1 MAASFIS
8 RSSVFRSVGIGKC
21 YFPPDT
27 TVPFMDVARSVK
39 HNNPDV
45 IAAPTLRSSRPHL
58 ILTARRFAATTSIT
72 PPDNMAILNE
82 QRKSRPQSPHLT
94 IYQPQVRSR
103 AFRAPSHSYHRHH
116 LIHPPFVA
124 IRVFAVVSSRTRV
137 SRASRCLGQFA
148 DPPQVTWILSSANRI
163 TGVFLSGALYGASM
177 LYLLH
182 PVFPSFDS
190 ASLVQLAHDMPTWL
204 KGGLKFLF
212 VVPFTFH
219 TFNGIRHLAWD
230 TGYGERSKALL
241 AIGYNANGGVGRI
254 VSEGSVRGWLYGV
267 GGDGG
272 FESLSRVLY
281 LRCMVLQ
288 ESPREAHDDMYI
300 HCKRGKIQGTK
311 SC

>member
-94 IYQPQVRSR
+94 IYQPQV
-103 AFRAPSHSYHRHH
+103 
-116 LIHPPFVA
+116 
-124 IRVFAVVSSRTRV
+124 
-137 SRASRCLGQFA
+137 
-148 DPPQVTWILSSANRI
+148 TWILSSANRI

-230 TGYGERSKALL
+230 TGYGLSLK
-241 AIGYNANGGVGRI
+241 GV
-254 VSEGSVRGWLYGV
+254 YV
-267 GGDGG
+267 GGYTVLAVTAV
-272 FESLSRVLY
+272 SSLY
-281 LRCMVLQ
+281 L
-288 ESPREAHDDMYI
+288 AFF
-300 HCKRGKIQGTK
+300 T
-311 SC
+311 